1 MTKAS
6 QPSNAKGLPSASR
19 VGSMAGLMAKRAK
32 VLGLVLAGGEGKRL
46 APLTRDRAK
55 PAVPFGANYRLIDF
69 VLSNLV
75 NAGCMRIAVLTQ
87 YKSHSLDRHIAQ
99 TWRLTPLLNNYVM
112 SVPAQMRI
120 GKRWFEGS
128 ADAIYQNM
136 NLIVDEK
143 PDYIFV
149 FGADHIYRMDPA
161 QMLRQHIDSGAGV
174 TVAGIRV
181 PRSEAFRYGVL
192 EADREHKIAHF
203 QEKPQDTA
211 GLPDNPDEV
220 FASMGNYVFT
230 TKTLIDAV
238 RADADCPTSKHDM
251 GGDIVTSLVAQKNAY
266 VYDFADN
273 FVPGSTERDKGY
285 WRDVGTLDSF
295 YDANLDLVSVHPIF
309 NLYNDQW
316 PIHTWYPSLPPAK
329 FVFDEDGRRGHAVD
343 SLVSAGAIV
352 AGGTVRGSV
361 VSPGCTIHSGAL
373 VEGCVLFDGVDVGRG
388 SIVRRAIID
397 KNVVIP
403 PECHIGVD
411 IADDRARG
419 FTISENGIVV
429 IGKGDPVELQD

>member
-1 MTKAS
+1 M
-6 QPSNAKGLPSASR
+6 PGP
-19 VGSMAGLMAKRAK
+19 MAKRAK

-87 YKSHSLDRHIAQ
+87 YKSHSLDRHVAQ

-128 ADAIYQNM
+128 ADAIYQNL

-181 PRSEAFRYGVL
+181 PRTEAFRYGVL
-192 EADREHKIAHF
+192 ESDREHRIVRF
-203 QEKPQDTA
+203 QEKPQDAA

-220 FASMGNYVFT
+220 FASMGNYIFT

-238 RADADCPTSKHDM
+238 KADADSPTSKHDM
-251 GGDIVTSLVAQKNAY
+251 GGDIVTALVEKKGAY

-273 FVPGSTERDKGY
+273 FVPGATERDKGY
-285 WRDVGTLDSF
+285 WRDVGTLDSY

-309 NLYNDQW
+309 NLYNEHW

-343 SLVSAGAIV
+343 SLVSAGALV

-361 VSPGCTIHSGAL
+361 LSPGTVVHSGAL
-373 VEGCVLFDGVDVGRG
+373 VEGCVLLDGVDIGRG
-388 SIVRRAIID
+388 SIVRKAIID

-419 FTISENGIVV
+419 FTISDNGVVV